1 MSASRQD
8 VAAPANPLD
17 LAGRVAIVT
26 GAARG
31 IGRAIATTLA
41 SHGALVVA
49 TDLPSAAPLLDALI
63 AEIATLGGRARAVAA
78 DVSCKAD
85 VDALL
90 RSTVDGAGRI
100 DILVNNAGIHDYPAP
115 LLETSE
121 ADWDRLFAVN
131 VKGVLFACQAA
142 VPHMRAQYSG
152 SIINIASDSAFD
164 VIANEGG
171 YGISKI
177 AVVRMAS
184 YLAKELAGTGI
195 RVNSLA
201 PGWVRSRLTEPF
213 FEDPAAAASIFD
225 AVPARRIAEPDEIA
239 NVVLFLA
246 SDLASYVN
254 GHCIV
259 VDGGR
264 IAGTPA

>member
-1 MSASRQD
+1 MSATPQ
-8 VAAPANPLD
+8 AQPNPVD
-17 LAGRVAIVT
+17 LSAKVAIVT

-31 IGRAIATTLA
+31 IGRAIARMLA
-41 SHGALVVA
+41 QHGATVA
-49 TDLPSAAPLLDALI
+49 VTDLPSASELLDALVT
-63 AEIATLGGRARAVAA
+63 EITDAGGRALALPA
-78 DVSCKAD
+78 DISCKAE
-85 VDALL
+85 VDALV
-90 RSTVDGAGRI
+90 RATVDAAGRL

-115 LLETSE
+115 LLDTSE

-142 VPHMRAQYSG
+142 VPHMRAQGWG
-152 SIINIASDSAFD
+152 SVINIASDSAFD
-164 VIANEGG
+164 VIPDEGG

-184 YLAKELAGTGI
+184 YLAKEVGGSGI

-213 FEDPAAAASIFD
+213 FEDPAALAGILET
-225 AVPARRIAEPDEIA
+225 VPTRRIAEPAEIA
-239 NVVLFLA
+239 KVVLFLA

-264 IAGTPA
+264 VAGIPA